1 MATYTHIN
9 GEFLSTIDQLN
20 QAIEEGHGVTFQYR
34 DYGPDGTLIPHKSR
48 TDAGRITYTADP
60 YQMVYKNGRYYLI
73 CHLHGE
79 DNLRIFVVNRI
90 ANVSAKGRNGTVP
103 LEKPAPADFDAVNFM
118 RHRPYPVADAP
129 IRIRMAVRDE
139 SMLNNVFEWFDDPQI
154 KHSPDGTQFEV
165 IVDAPERAV
174 FWWALQYSWDGR
186 VVILEPD
193 SLKRKLYDA
202 GRRMA
207 TAYAPE

>member
-1 MATYTHIN
+1 M
-9 GEFLSTIDQLN
+9 
-20 QAIEEGHGVTFQYR
+20 
-34 DYGPDGTLIPHKSR
+34 IPHKSR
-48 TDAGRITYTADP
+48 TGTGRITYTADP

>member
-1 MATYTHIN
+1 
-9 GEFLSTIDQLN
+9 
-20 QAIEEGHGVTFQYR
+20 
-34 DYGPDGTLIPHKSR
+34 
-48 TDAGRITYTADP
+48 
-60 YQMVYKNGRYYLI
+60 
-73 CHLHGE
+73 
-79 DNLRIFVVNRI
+79 
-90 ANVSAKGRNGTVP
+90 
-103 LEKPAPADFDAVNFM
+103 M

-202 GRRMA
+202 GASHGHSLCSRMMQHHIAHLLVELFTSEFHRRTYHPIA
-207 TAYAPE
+207 NHTR